1 MKRILSLSRQAI
13 QSYNMINDGDT
24 IAVGVSGG
32 KDSLVMLAVLN
43 SLKEFYPKKFDIK
56 AVTIDM
62 GFENAR
68 FSEIEK
74 FCNCL
79 GVEYMVEKTK
89 IKEIV
94 FDNLK
99 EKSPCSLCS
108 KMRRAALCTTA
119 KKLGCNK
126 LSLGHNKDDALETFI
141 MNTIYNGK
149 IACFEPVTNYED
161 IGITII
167 RPLIFTD
174 EYTIKKYAHENTLP
188 IIEKLCPADGNT
200 KREETKRLLTQIK
213 KQNNKALRNIFTAIK
228 NLPEFKKYEVKL
240 CDENDG

>member
-1 MKRILSLSRQAI
+1 MKKILSLARQAVKT
-13 QSYNMINDGDT
+13 YNMIDEGDV
-24 IAVGVSGG
+24 IAVGISGG
-32 KDSLVMLAVLN
+32 KDSLVMLAAL
-43 SLKEFYPKKFDIK
+43 SCLKEFYPKKFDIK
-56 AVTIDM
+56 ALSIDM
-62 GFENAR
+62 GFENAS
-68 FSEIEK
+68 FLQIAKFCESLQIEYIIEK
-74 FCNCL
+74 
-79 GVEYMVEKTK
+79 TQ

-94 FDNLK
+94 FHKLK

-126 LSLGHNKDDALETFI
+126 LSLGHNKDDAIETFI

-174 EYTIKKYAHENTLP
+174 EYTIKKYARENTLP

-213 KQNNKALRNIFTAIK
+213 KQNNKALKNIFTAIK